1 MIGGQQNVLAHPEQT
16 APFAILYVIEYLCH
30 VNITDLLCLEC
41 CAFAALL
48 SNKRPPQDEQQHAM
62 LNSKIK

>member
-1 MIGGQQNVLAHPEQT
+1 MIGGQQNVLAHPEQR

-48 SNKRPPQDEQQHAM
+48 SINVRLKMNNNMQC
-62 LNSKIK
+62 